1 MNQFD
6 RMTLDE
12 IRVLL
17 DGTAREIARRIP
29 DGALFA
35 LLIFDG
41 SDEARYVSNAK
52 RSDIVKA
59 MREHANALERM
70 EDTPT

>member
-1 MNQFD
+1 MKSFD

-17 DGTAREIARRIP
+17 DGTAREIVRRIP

-35 LLIFDG
+35 LLIFDSSHRG
-41 SDEARYVSNAK
+41 RYVSNAN
-52 RSDIVKA
+52 RGDIIEA
-59 MREHANALERM
+59 MREYANALESM

>member
-1 MNQFD
+1 MKSFD

-17 DGTAREIARRIP
+17 DGTAREIVRRIP
-29 DGALFA
+29 DGARFV
-35 LLIFDG
+35 LLIYDS
-41 SDEARYVSNAK
+41 SDEARYVSNAN
-52 RSDIVKA
+52 RSDIIKA
-59 MREHANALERM
+59 MKEYADALERM